1 MPTTSPSK
9 TTYHGTS
16 KTLPPYVCQVE
27 LWACEQTGRANCH
40 VIIVTGGHTFHY
52 RKVLRP
58 AEADAFAIL
67 CTADAIA
74 SLKRTTYETNDPR

>member
-1 MPTTSPSK
+1 MPTTTNHKPK
-9 TTYHGTS
+9 G
-16 KTLPPYVCQVE
+16 LPPYTCEIE

-40 VIIVTGGHTFHY
+40 VVIVTGGHTFHY

-67 CTADAIA
+67 CTTDAIA
-74 SLKRTTYETNDPR
+74 SLKRTNHETRPS